1 MTASQSTKS
10 QQTEKRLVI
19 LRDTDT
25 LVRVIDWE
33 INPALS
39 IEWTRNFLLGSIG
52 LKVSATLKIAIFSFL
67 RFQHFQIDILESFL
81 LKKKSEENIISI
93 ERYRG

>member
-1 MTASQSTKS
+1 MFSSHSSVTASQSTKS

-52 LKVSATLKIAIFSFL
+52 LKVSIPYI
-67 RFQHFQIDILESFL
+67 IL
-81 LKKKSEENIISI
+81 
-93 ERYRG
+93 YRLNSQFK